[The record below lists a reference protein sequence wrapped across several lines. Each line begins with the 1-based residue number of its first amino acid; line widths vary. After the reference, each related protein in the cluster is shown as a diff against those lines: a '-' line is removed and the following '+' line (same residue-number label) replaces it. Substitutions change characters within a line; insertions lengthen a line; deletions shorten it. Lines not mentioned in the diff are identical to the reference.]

1 MKRIYNNYF
10 LVGLFTILIGGIAI
24 YLLLVMG
31 GKNDKTDRYY
41 SYFSNVTGLGYGNP
55 VYYEGYR
62 VGQVEDITPETKE
75 GKLLFKTEYTLI
87 QGWKVPID
95 SITKIESS
103 GLLSDM
109 SLSIHAGK
117 DMKYLSPNSEIK
129 GVLGDDIMATVS
141 KLASDFGTLN
151 EEKITPLLDLIY
163 KRVDT
168 LTESLSTQIPEILTS
183 IDGLIADINKLV
195 VTADRLL
202 DEDNLEDVDQIIA
215 NLNDLSN
222 KLVAT
227 GGWVDGTLN
236 KVNHLVDSGEKL
248 VNNGDNKIAT
258 LLDLGIEIMT
268 AFSEKSETIASEIES
283 ASMNI
288 NEATDIIRK
297 NPSSLVFD
305 KKSKVADEDL

>member
-10 LVGLFTILIGGIAI
+10 LVGLFTILIGGTAI
-24 YLLLVMG
+24 YLLLIMS
-31 GKNDKTDRYY
+31 GKNDEADSYY

-62 VGQVEDITPETKE
+62 VGQVEEITPESID

-87 QGWKVPID
+87 HGWNVPKD
-95 SITKIESS
+95 SVTKIESS

-117 DMKYLSPNSEIK
+117 DVNYLSPNSEIK

-141 KLASDFGTLN
+141 KLASDFETLN
-151 EEKITPLLDLIY
+151 EEKITPLLDLVY

-183 IDGLIADINKLV
+183 IDNLVVDINKLV
-195 VTADRLL
+195 VTANKLL
-202 DEDNLEDVDQIIA
+202 DDENLEGIDQIIA

-222 KLVAT
+222 KLVAA
-227 GGWVDGTLN
+227 GGWVDDTFN
-236 KVNHLVDSGEKL
+236 KVNHVLESGEKL

-258 LLDLGIEIMT
+258 LLDLGIEILT
-268 AFSEKSETIASEIES
+268 AFSEKSETIANEIES

>member
-10 LVGLFTILIGGIAI
+10 LVGLFTILIGGTAI
-24 YLLLVMG
+24 FLLLIMG
-31 GKNDKTDRYY
+31 GKNDNTDSYY

-62 VGQVEDITPETKE
+62 VGQVEDITPETKD

-87 QGWKVPID
+87 QGWNVPTD
-95 SITKIESS
+95 SVTKIESS

-117 DMKYLSPNSEIK
+117 DTNYLPPKSEIK
-129 GVLGDDIMATVS
+129 GVLGDDIMATIA
-141 KLASDFGTLN
+141 KIADDFNTLN
-151 EEKITPLLDLIY
+151 EEKITPLLDLVY

-183 IDGLIADINKLV
+183 IDTLVADINKLV
-195 VTADRLL
+195 ITANTLL
-202 DEDNLEDVDQIIA
+202 DEDNLKDIDQIIA
-215 NLNDLSN
+215 NLNDLSS
-222 KLVAT
+222 KLSAT
-227 GGWVDGTLN
+227 GGWVDNTLT
-236 KVNHLVDSGEKL
+236 KVNHLVESGEKL
-248 VNNGDNKIAT
+248 VNNSDNKIT
-258 LLDLGIEIMT
+258 SLLDLGIDIMA
-268 AFSEKSETIASEIES
+268 AFSEKSETIANEIES

-288 NEATDIIRK
+288 NEATEIIRK

-305 KKSKVADEDL
+305 KKSKIADEDL